1 MNRRTNRLVLVAA
14 ILAAVCLST
23 GCGSA
28 INHIKAAVSSLT
40 PGHSATVSPPPATP
54 TTPATTTTPATPT
67 TPVTPT
73 TQPPTTVT
81 APPTTLTVTVTPSS
95 SPSSATPAK
104 SPKSGTSASSL
115 LWLWIALG
123 ALVIIGLTVLIARRS
138 GRRSAV
144 ATNWRSKAADAR
156 ARGSALYDAMSMA
169 ELRGPADP
177 AEAGAR
183 WADIQRRADDL
194 DQILYEL
201 RESAPGETERA
212 NVEDALGSLHAVR
225 SAMDAERI
233 PGRGTA
239 RQAARVHDLLRS
251 FSESRC
257 APCARPATTDPH
269 L

>member
-14 ILAAVCLST
+14 ILAAVCLSA

-28 INHIKAAVSSLT
+28 VKHIKAAVSSLK

-54 TTPATTTTPATPT
+54 TTPATQTTPA
-67 TPVTPT
+67 TPT

-81 APPTTLTVTVTPSS
+81 APPTTSTVTVTPSS

-104 SPKSGTSASSL
+104 SAKSGTSASSL

-169 ELRGPADP
+169 ELRGPVDP

-194 DQILYEL
+194 DQMLYEL

-212 NVEDALGSLHAVR
+212 NVEDVLGSLHAVR

-239 RQAARVHDLLRS
+239 RQAARVHALLRS
-251 FSESRC
+251 FGESLR
-257 APCARPATTDPH
+257 ALRPPSDYGP
-269 L
+269 

>member
-23 GCGSA
+23 GCASA
-28 INHIKAAVSSLT
+28 INHIKAAASSLT
-40 PGHSATVSPPPATP
+40 PGHSVTVSPPTLSP
-54 TTPATTTTPATPT
+54 TRTISPPT
-67 TPVTPT
+67 
-73 TQPPTTVT
+73 QAPTTVT
-81 APPTTLTVTVTPSS
+81 EPPTTATVTAPA
-95 SPSSATPAK
+95 SPSAHSAAPSTSPA
-104 SPKSGTSASSL
+104 SGTSASSL

-123 ALVIIGLTVLIARRS
+123 ALVIIGLIVLIARRS

-169 ELRGPADP
+169 ELRGPADRG
-177 AEAGAR
+177 EASAR

-212 NVEDALGSLHAVR
+212 NVEDVLGSLQSVR
-225 SAMDAERI
+225 SAMNTERT

-239 RQAARVHDLLRS
+239 GQAARVHDLLRS
-251 FSESRC
+251 FGESLR
-257 APCARPATTDPH
+257 ALRPPSDYGP
-269 L
+269 